1 MGRERWASRIGLIL
15 AMAGNA
21 VGLGNFLRFPT
32 QAAQNGGG
40 VFMIPYM
47 ISLLLIAIPLMWV
60 EWAIG
65 RYGGVRGH
73 GTTPAIFRLL
83 WKHPLAKYVGVLG
96 LFVPFVVSCYYV
108 YIESWTLGYA
118 LLSLF
123 NKLPQAS
130 ASAIGHPQ
138 AYLAPF
144 AEFLRHY
151 TGMGSQ
157 KIFHPALLAYVFF
170 IVTIALNVTI
180 LLKGISKGIEKL
192 AKVAMPLL
200 FLLAFILMIRVIT
213 LETPCG
219 TAVEGLNFLW
229 EPRWQE
235 LANPKVWLAA
245 AGQVFFTLSL
255 GFGAII
261 TYASYLKRYDDLTL
275 SALTASSLNELAE
288 VILGGSIAIPA
299 AAAFFGVAAAQA
311 IAASG
316 AFNLAFVS
324 LPAIFANIPLGH
336 LFGFTWFILLF
347 FAGLTSSV
355 AIIQP
360 VITFLEDEFHLSH
373 YRAVVTTMF
382 TLFVLAHVPIFLSG
396 ALDEMDFWAGTFFVV
411 LFALCEVLIFFWGF
425 SPSKAWAEINR
436 GGFIKLPRIFFYIM
450 RYVTPIFL
458 GLILAWWPLQMIYK
472 IWKAATQASL
482 VKVLQETFSAPWTI
496 WLTRELL
503 LAIILVFCFLVY
515 LQEKRRRS

>member
-1 MGRERWASRIGLIL
+1 MPNREHWGTRIGLIL

-47 ISLLLIAIPLMWV
+47 ISLVLIAIPLMWV

-83 WKHPLAKYVGVLG
+83 WDHPLAKYIGVLG

-118 LLSLF
+118 VMSLLGMMPKVSAHG
-123 NKLPQAS
+123 AS
-130 ASAIGHPQ
+130 AE
-138 AYLAPF
+138 AYLKPF
-144 AEFLRHY
+144 KEFLNAY
-151 TGMGSQ
+151 TGMGSGD
-157 KIFHPALLAYVFF
+157 FYHPSLKAYFF
-170 IVTIALNVTI
+170 FLITMGLNVYVLI
-180 LLKGISKGIEKL
+180 KGISGGIEKL

-200 FLLAFILMIRVIT
+200 FLFAVVLMIRVVT
-213 LETPCG
+213 LETPMG
-219 TAVEGLNFLW
+219 SAVAGLNFLW
-229 EPRWQE
+229 EPKWSE
-235 LANPKVWLAA
+235 LTNPKVWLAA

-261 TYASYLKRYDDLTL
+261 TYASYLKRNDDLTL

-288 VILGGSIAIPA
+288 VVLGGSIAIPA
-299 AAAFFGVAAAQA
+299 AAAFFGVAAAQT

-324 LPAIFANIPLGH
+324 LPAIFANIPLGQF
-336 LFGFTWFILLF
+336 FGFLWFILLF

-355 AIIQP
+355 AITQP
-360 VITFLEDEFHLSH
+360 VIAFLEDEFRLD
-373 YRAVVTTMF
+373 RRLAVLITMF
-382 TLFVLAHVPIFLSG
+382 VLFSVAHVAVFLAG

-411 LFALCEVLIFFWGF
+411 VFALCEVLIFFWAF
-425 SPSKAWAEINR
+425 SPSQAWAEINR
-436 GGFIKLPRIFFYIM
+436 GGYIKLPRLFFFIM
-450 RYVTPIFL
+450 RYVTPLFL
-458 GLILAWWPLQMIYK
+458 CLITGWWVITILPGYLSESR
-472 IWKAATQASL
+472 WTSWVARE
-482 VKVLQETFSAPWTI
+482 VLI
-496 WLTRELL
+496 
-503 LAIILVFCFLVY
+503 AIMAVLCFLVY
-515 LQEKRRRS
+515 LQDKIRRRKK

>member
-1 MGRERWASRIGLIL
+1 MATREHWASRLGLIL

-47 ISLLLIAIPLMWV
+47 VSLVLIAIPLMWV

-83 WKHPLAKYVGVLG
+83 WSHPLAKYLGVLG

-118 LLSLF
+118 VMSLLGM
-123 NKLPQAS
+123 LPKIPAT
-130 ASAIGHPQ
+130 AGDPE
-138 AYLAPF
+138 AYLAPYRD
-144 AEFLRHY
+144 FLATY
-151 TGMGSQ
+151 TGMGGGD
-157 KIFHPALLAYVFF
+157 IFRPSLNAYLFFLLTMV
-170 IVTIALNVTI
+170 LNVYI
-180 LLKGISKGIEKL
+180 LIKGISGGIERL

-200 FLLAFILMIRVIT
+200 FFLAVVLMIRVIT
-213 LETPCG
+213 LETPNG
-219 TAVEGLNFLW
+219 SAVEGLNFLW
-229 EPRWQE
+229 EPKWSE

-261 TYASYLKRYDDLTL
+261 TYASYLKRNDDLTL

-288 VILGGSIAIPA
+288 VVLGGSIAIPA

-324 LPAIFANIPLGH
+324 LPAIFANIPFGQF
-336 LFGFTWFILLF
+336 FGFIWFILLF

-355 AIIQP
+355 AITQP
-360 VITFLEDEFHLSH
+360 VIAFLEDEFRLE
-373 YRAVVTTMF
+373 RRLAVLATMF
-382 TLFVLAHVPIFLSG
+382 VLFGVAHVPIFLSG

-411 LFALCEVLIFFWGF
+411 VFALCEVVIFFWCF
-425 SPSKAWAEINR
+425 SPSAAWAEINR
-436 GGFIKLPRIFFYIM
+436 GGFIKLPRFFFYIM
-450 RYVTPIFL
+450 RYVTPAFL
-458 GLILAWWPLQMIYK
+458 ALITGWWLFKTLPSYLAESRWTAWVAREVLVGLMAL
-472 IWKAATQASL
+472 
-482 VKVLQETFSAPWTI
+482 
-496 WLTRELL
+496 
-503 LAIILVFCFLVY
+503 FCFLVY
-515 LQEKRRRS
+515 YQDRRRRRRK

>member
-1 MGRERWASRIGLIL
+1 MPNRERWATRIGLIL

-47 ISLLLIAIPLMWV
+47 ISLVLIAIPLMWV

-65 RYGGVRGH
+65 RYGGIRGH

-83 WKHPLAKYVGVLG
+83 WQHPIAKYIGVLG

-118 LLSLF
+118 VMSLLGM
-123 NKLPQAS
+123 LPKVSVSS
-130 ASAIGHPQ
+130 ASPEV
-138 AYLAPF
+138 YLTPF
-144 AEFLRHY
+144 REFLNSY
-151 TGMGSQ
+151 TGMGAGD
-157 KIFHPALLAYVFF
+157 FYHPSFKAYLFFLLTMGLNIYVL
-170 IVTIALNVTI
+170 I
-180 LLKGISKGIEKL
+180 KGISGGIERL

-200 FLLAFILMIRVIT
+200 FLFAVVLMVRVFT
-213 LETPCG
+213 LETPHG
-219 TAVEGLNFLW
+219 SAVAGLNFLW
-229 EPRWQE
+229 EPKWSE

-261 TYASYLKRYDDLTL
+261 TYASYLKRNDDITL

-288 VILGGSIAIPA
+288 VVLGGSIAIPA
-299 AAAFFGVAAAQA
+299 AAAFFGVAAAQS

-324 LPAIFANIPLGH
+324 LPAIFANIPFGQF
-336 LFGFTWFILLF
+336 FGFLWFILLF

-355 AIIQP
+355 AITQP
-360 VITFLEDEFHLSH
+360 VIAFLEDEFKME
-373 YRAVVTTMF
+373 RRMAVLATMF
-382 TLFVLAHVPIFLSG
+382 VLFSVAHVAVFLAG

-411 LFALCEVLIFFWGF
+411 VFALCEVLIFFWAF
-425 SPSKAWAEINR
+425 SPSQAWAEINR
-436 GGFIKLPRIFFYIM
+436 GGYIKLPRFFFYIM

-458 GLILAWWPLQMIYK
+458 FLITLWWVITILPGYLMQSK
-472 IWKAATQASL
+472 WTSWVAREVL
-482 VKVLQETFSAPWTI
+482 V
-496 WLTRELL
+496 
-503 LAIILVFCFLVY
+503 AIMVVFCFLVY
-515 LQEKRRRS
+515 FQDKRRRKK

>member
-1 MGRERWASRIGLIL
+1 MAPREHWATRIGLIL

-32 QAAQNGGG
+32 QAAENGGG

-47 ISLLLIAIPLMWV
+47 ISLVLIAIPLMWV

-73 GTTPAIFRLL
+73 GTTPAIFKLL
-83 WKHPLAKYVGVLG
+83 WNHPLAKYIGVLG

-123 NKLPQAS
+123 GALP
-130 ASAIGHPQ
+130 HPSTAELSSPE

-144 AEFLRHY
+144 KEFLSQY
-151 TGMGSQ
+151 TGMGEGP
-157 KIFHPALLAYVFF
+157 FYHPSYLAYFFF
-170 IVTIALNVTI
+170 ILTIVLNIYVLI
-180 LLKGISKGIEKL
+180 KGISGGIERL
-192 AKVAMPLL
+192 AKIAMPLL
-200 FLLAFILMIRVIT
+200 FLFAIILLVRVLT
-213 LETPCG
+213 LETPYG
-219 TAVEGLNFLW
+219 TAVAGLNFLW
-229 EPRWQE
+229 EPKWSE
-235 LANPKVWLAA
+235 LANPKIWLAA

-261 TYASYLKRYDDLTL
+261 TYASYLKRNDDITL
-275 SALTASSLNELAE
+275 SALTASSLNEAAE
-288 VILGGSIAIPA
+288 VILGASIAIPA

-324 LPAIFANIPLGH
+324 LPAIFANIPFGDI
-336 LFGFTWFILLF
+336 FGFLWFILLF

-355 AIIQP
+355 AITQP
-360 VITFLEDEFHLSH
+360 IIAFLQDEFRLERKH
-373 YRAVVTTMF
+373 A
-382 TLFVLAHVPIFLSG
+382 VLATMGVLFSIAHVAIFLPGS
-396 ALDEMDFWAGTFFVV
+396 LDEMDFWAGTFFVV
-411 LFALCEVLIFFWGF
+411 VFALCEVLIFFWAF

-450 RYVTPIFL
+450 KYVTPVFL
-458 GLILAWWPLQMIYK
+458 FLIIIWWVVTILPSYLAQS
-472 IWKAATQASL
+472 T
-482 VKVLQETFSAPWTI
+482 WTS
-496 WLTRELL
+496 WLTRQLL
-503 LAIILVFCFLVY
+503 ITIMAALCFLVY
-515 LQEKRRRS
+515 LQDKKRRKRK

>member
-1 MGRERWASRIGLIL
+1 MPNRERWATRIGLIL

-47 ISLLLIAIPLMWV
+47 ISLVLIAIPLMWV

-83 WKHPLAKYVGVLG
+83 WQHPAAKYIGVLG

-118 LLSLF
+118 VMSLLGL
-123 NKLPQAS
+123 LPKAQAVNS
-130 ASAIGHPQ
+130 SPEV
-138 AYLAPF
+138 YLAPF
-144 AEFLRHY
+144 KEFLNSY
-151 TGMGSQ
+151 TGMGEGDFYRPSL
-157 KIFHPALLAYVFF
+157 KAYIFFL
-170 IVTIALNVTI
+170 ITMGLNVYVLI
-180 LLKGISKGIEKL
+180 RGISGGIEKL

-200 FLLAFILMIRVIT
+200 FLFAVILMIRVIT
-213 LETPCG
+213 LETPYG
-219 TAVEGLNFLW
+219 SAVAGLNFLW
-229 EPRWQE
+229 EPKWSE

-261 TYASYLKRYDDLTL
+261 TYASYLKRNDDLTL
-275 SALTASSLNELAE
+275 SALTASSLNEFAE
-288 VILGGSIAIPA
+288 VILGASIAIPA
-299 AAAFFGVAAAQA
+299 AAAFFGVAAAQT

-324 LPAIFANIPLGH
+324 LPAIFANIPFGQF
-336 LFGFTWFILLF
+336 FGFLWFILLF

-355 AIIQP
+355 AITQP
-360 VITFLEDEFHLSH
+360 VIAFLEDEFKMERRWAVLS
-373 YRAVVTTMF
+373 TMF
-382 TLFVLAHVPIFLSG
+382 VLFSVAHVPVFLRG

-411 LFALCEVLIFFWGF
+411 LFALCEVLIFFWAF
-425 SPSKAWAEINR
+425 NPSQAWAEINR
-436 GGFIKLPRIFFYIM
+436 GGYIKLPRIFFFIM
-450 RYVTPIFL
+450 RYVTPAFL
-458 GLILAWWPLQMIYK
+458 FLITVWWVITILPGYLAESRWTSWV
-472 IWKAATQASL
+472 AREVL
-482 VKVLQETFSAPWTI
+482 V
-496 WLTRELL
+496 
-503 LAIILVFCFLVY
+503 AIMAVFCFLVY
-515 LQEKRRRS
+515 FQDKKRRKK

>member
-1 MGRERWASRIGLIL
+1 MPNRERWATRIGLIL

-47 ISLLLIAIPLMWV
+47 ISLILIAIPLMWV

-83 WKHPLAKYVGVLG
+83 WQNPLAKYIGVLG

-118 LLSLF
+118 VMSLLGM
-123 NKLPQAS
+123 LPKVS
-130 ASAIGHPQ
+130 ASSTSPEV
-138 AYLAPF
+138 YLTPF
-144 AEFLRHY
+144 REFLNSY
-151 TGMGSQ
+151 TGMGAGD
-157 KIFHPALLAYVFF
+157 FYHPSFKAYLFF
-170 IVTIALNVTI
+170 LITMGLNIYVLI
-180 LLKGISKGIEKL
+180 KGISGGIERL

-200 FLLAFILMIRVIT
+200 FLFAVILMIRVFT
-213 LETPCG
+213 LETPHG
-219 TAVEGLNFLW
+219 LAVAGLNFLW
-229 EPRWQE
+229 EPKWSE

-261 TYASYLKRYDDLTL
+261 TYASYLKRNDDITL

-288 VILGGSIAIPA
+288 VVLGGSIAIPA
-299 AAAFFGVAAAQA
+299 AAAFFGVAAAQT

-324 LPAIFANIPLGH
+324 LPAIFANIPFGQF
-336 LFGFTWFILLF
+336 FGFLWFILLF

-355 AIIQP
+355 AITQP
-360 VITFLEDEFHLSH
+360 VIAFLEDEFKME
-373 YRAVVTTMF
+373 RRMAVLATMF
-382 TLFVLAHVPIFLSG
+382 VLFSVAHVAVFLAG

-411 LFALCEVLIFFWGF
+411 VFALCEVLIFFWAF
-425 SPSKAWAEINR
+425 SPSQAWAEINR
-436 GGFIKLPRIFFYIM
+436 GGYIKLPRLFFYVM
-450 RYVTPIFL
+450 RYVTPVFL
-458 GLILAWWPLQMIYK
+458 FLITLWW
-472 IWKAATQASL
+472 L
-482 VKVLQETFSAPWTI
+482 VTILPGYLMESKWTSWVAREVLV
-496 WLTRELL
+496 
-503 LAIILVFCFLVY
+503 AIMAVFCFLVY
-515 LQEKRRRS
+515 FQDKRRRRK

>member
-1 MGRERWASRIGLIL
+1 MAARERWASRIGLIL

-47 ISLLLIAIPLMWV
+47 ISLILIAIPLMWV

-83 WKHPLAKYVGVLG
+83 WHHPLAKYVGVLG

-118 LLSLF
+118 VMSLLGM
-123 NKLPQAS
+123 LPKIPAT
-130 ASAIGHPQ
+130 AGDPE
-138 AYLAPF
+138 AYLAPYRD
-144 AEFLRHY
+144 FLAHY
-151 TGMGSQ
+151 TGMGEGD
-157 KIFHPALLAYVFF
+157 IFRPSPIAYAFF
-170 IVTIALNVTI
+170 LITMVMNIYI
-180 LLKGISKGIEKL
+180 LIKGISGGIEKL

-200 FLLAFILMIRVIT
+200 FFLAVILMVRVIT
-213 LETPCG
+213 LETPNG
-219 TAVEGLNFLW
+219 SAVQGLNFLW
-229 EPRWQE
+229 EPKWSE

-261 TYASYLKRYDDLTL
+261 TYASYLKRNDDLTL

-288 VILGGSIAIPA
+288 VVLGGSIAIPA
-299 AAAFFGVAAAQA
+299 AAAFFGVAAAQT

-324 LPAIFANIPLGH
+324 LPAIFANIPLGQV
-336 LFGFTWFILLF
+336 FGFIWFILLF

-355 AIIQP
+355 AITQP
-360 VITFLEDEFHLSH
+360 VIAFLEDEFRLD
-373 YRAVVTTMF
+373 RRLAVLITMF
-382 TLFVLAHVPIFLSG
+382 VLFGIAHVPIFLAG

-411 LFALCEVLIFFWGF
+411 VFALCEVLIFFWAF
-425 SPSKAWAEINR
+425 SPSAAWAEINR

-450 RYVTPIFL
+450 RYVTPAFL
-458 GLILAWWPLQMIYK
+458 ALITAWWLF
-472 IWKAATQASL
+472 
-482 VKVLQETFSAPWTI
+482 KVLPGYLAESRWTA
-496 WLTRELL
+496 WVAREV
-503 LAIILVFCFLVY
+503 LVSIMALFCFLVY
-515 LQEKRRRS
+515 YQDRRRRRRKK

>member
-1 MGRERWASRIGLIL
+1 MATREHWASRIGLIL

-47 ISLLLIAIPLMWV
+47 ISLVLIAIPLMWV
-60 EWAIG
+60 EWGIG

-83 WKHPLAKYVGVLG
+83 WRHPLAKYVGVLG

-118 LLSLF
+118 IMSLLGM
-123 NKLPQAS
+123 LPKIPAHATS
-130 ASAIGHPQ
+130 PET
-138 AYLAPF
+138 YLAPYKD
-144 AEFLRHY
+144 FLAAY
-151 TGMGSQ
+151 TGMGSAD
-157 KIFHPALLAYVFF
+157 IFHPSLKAYLFFLITMLLNIY
-170 IVTIALNVTI
+170 I
-180 LLKGISKGIEKL
+180 LIKGISGGIERL

-200 FLLAFILMIRVIT
+200 FFLAVILMIRVIT
-213 LETPCG
+213 LETPNG
-219 TAVEGLNFLW
+219 SAVAGLNFLW
-229 EPRWQE
+229 EPKWSE
-235 LANPKVWLAA
+235 LTNPKVWLAA

-261 TYASYLKRYDDLTL
+261 TYASYLKRNDDLTL

-288 VILGGSIAIPA
+288 VVLGGSIAIPA

-324 LPAIFANIPLGH
+324 LPAIFANIPLGQV
-336 LFGFTWFILLF
+336 FGFIWFILLF

-355 AIIQP
+355 AITQP
-360 VITFLEDEFHLSH
+360 VIAFLEDEFKLD
-373 YRAVVTTMF
+373 RKIAVLATMF
-382 TLFVLAHVPIFLSG
+382 ILFGVAHVPIFLAG

-411 LFALCEVLIFFWGF
+411 VFALCEVLIFFWGF
-425 SPSKAWAEINR
+425 SPSAAWAEINR
-436 GGFIKLPRIFFYIM
+436 GGFIKLPRVFFFIM
-450 RYVTPIFL
+450 RYVTPTFL
-458 GLILAWWPLQMIYK
+458 SVITAWWLFKMLPGYLGESRWTPWVAMEV
-472 IWKAATQASL
+472 L
-482 VKVLQETFSAPWTI
+482 VGI
-496 WLTRELL
+496 MLL
-503 LAIILVFCFLVY
+503 FCFLVY
-515 LQEKRRRS
+515 FQDKRRKKR